1 MLFKNLSVTFFLQE
15 DVVRVTD
22 SVTIHFHCME
32 RDAIEVNGD

>member
-15 DVVRVTD
+15 YVRVTD
-22 SVTIHFHCME
+22 SVTIHLHCME